1 MLEGDKKRASWL
13 YKSILKKSKSR
24 GKTEEFDE
32 SYHTRHSDSSSI
44 SSNHSNEHIPTN
56 IIPNENISRVHTINI
71 ASTSSIPHKH
81 DIKNRRHSFDS
92 FHSFTRAEHPP
103 HIHNDNDSVEIQHP
117 HDKRIDKEVYIKK
130 STPFLNSFMLKSIKM
145 LVFFYFCVENDNT

>member
-56 IIPNENISRVHTINI
+56 IIPNENISRVHTVNI

-103 HIHNDNDSVEIQHP
+103 HIHNDSVEIQHP
-117 HDKRIDKEVYIKK
+117 HDKRIDKEVKK
-130 STPFLNSFMLKSIKM
+130 STPFLTL
-145 LVFFYFCVENDNT
+145 LC